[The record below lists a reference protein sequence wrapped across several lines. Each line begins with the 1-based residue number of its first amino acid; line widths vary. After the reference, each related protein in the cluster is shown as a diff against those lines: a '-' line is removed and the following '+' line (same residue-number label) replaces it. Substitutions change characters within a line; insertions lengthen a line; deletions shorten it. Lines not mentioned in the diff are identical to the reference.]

1 MSLSHSGLGKLGREN
16 NSSGYSDELV
26 SLGRGPNLQN
36 TNPKLVH
43 QLFENFSIS
52 NPTDI
57 ALTCGGI
64 SYTYKELN
72 EWANTISRN
81 LLSEG
86 IGSGKRVAI
95 LIDPSAAM
103 IASVLG
109 VLKCGAAYVPLDNKQ
124 PAQRIISL
132 LSDAAVSGVVS
143 NENSINEIQKLRIPI
158 FNPELTPEDTPILD
172 SYSMSTLPSASLE
185 DPAYLIYTSGSTG
198 EPKGVI
204 IGHLE
209 LSNSTFAR
217 QLVYPGKS
225 VFLLVSPLS
234 FDSSAAGIWGTLS
247 SGGQLV
253 VASREESRDPEALLR
268 LIMEHRVT
276 KMLCIPSLYETLL
289 DVFERS
295 ISSQLIS
302 LDTVIVAGETLHP
315 SLLKRHFML
324 LGKSVE
330 MVNEY
335 GPTEATVW
343 ATYHRFNSPDLVSI
357 GKPIPGTHL
366 YVLDEHLQLIPR
378 GEVGELFIGGGQ
390 LAKGYFARP
399 EASDK
404 VFLIDPFVINMNARM
419 YKTGDLVR
427 WNHDETLEF
436 IGRKDHQVKIRG
448 HRVELSAIE
457 AQLQSFPEVREAV
470 VISNNEGTT
479 LEGFVLSQ
487 PKVSSE
493 NLRKKLALKLPSY
506 MIPSKISILERFP
519 LTSSGKIDRIALT
532 NLNEKPQVSS
542 LQPNKSSKDNIE
554 FTERVAAAWQELLN
568 IDTVP
573 ENVNFFD
580 LGGHSLMVFK
590 LQEFLERYTGN
601 RPPIVALFR
610 HTTVSAQAEFITNQ
624 VSSAI
629 QQQTSNSEVAA

>member
-1 MSLSHSGLGKLGREN
+1 MLLTQTRVKKLDGYN
-16 NSSGYSDELV
+16 NSLGYSDELL
-26 SLGRGPNLQN
+26 SLGRGPILQN

-43 QLFENFSIS
+43 ELFENFSIS
-52 NPTDI
+52 NPIDI
-57 ALTCGGI
+57 ALTCGEI

-72 EWANTISRN
+72 EWANTIAHQ
-81 LLSEG
+81 LLSED
-86 IGSGKRVAI
+86 IRSGKRVAI
-95 LIDPSAAM
+95 LIEPSAAM

-109 VLKCGAAYVPLDNKQ
+109 ILKCGAAYVPLDNKQ
-124 PAQRIISL
+124 PTERIISL
-132 LSDAAVSGVVS
+132 LSDAAVAGVVT
-143 NENSINEIQKLRIPI
+143 NEHSIYEIQKLKIPI
-158 FNPELTPEDTPILD
+158 FNPGMIPEDIPIFD

-204 IGHLE
+204 IGHLA

-217 QLVYPGKS
+217 RLVYPGKS

-234 FDSSAAGIWGTLS
+234 FDSSVAGIWGTLS

-276 KMLCIPSLYETLL
+276 KMLCIPSLYETVL
-289 DVFERS
+289 DVIEKS
-295 ISSQLIS
+295 ISSQPIP
-302 LDTVIVAGETLHP
+302 LDTVIVAGETLHS

-324 LGKSVE
+324 LGENVE

-343 ATYHRFNSPDLVSI
+343 ATYHRFDSLGLVSI
-357 GKPIPGTHL
+357 GKPIPGTYL
-366 YVLDEHLQLIPR
+366 YVLDEHLCPVPR
-378 GEVGELFIGGGQ
+378 GEVGELFIGGDQ
-390 LAKGYFARP
+390 LAKGYFGRP

-404 VFLIDPFVINMNARM
+404 VFLTDPFVTNTSARM

-457 AQLQSFPEVREAV
+457 AELQSFYEIREAV

-487 PKVSSE
+487 SKVSPE

-506 MIPSKISILERFP
+506 MIPSKISVLEKFP
-519 LTSSGKIDRIALT
+519 LTSSGKVDRIALT
-532 NLNEKPQVSS
+532 NLNEKIQIPS
-542 LQPNKSSKDNIE
+542 LQPNQISEDDIE
-554 FTERVAAAWQELLN
+554 FTERVAAAWRELLN

-590 LQEFLERYTGN
+590 LQEFLERYTGG
-601 RPPIVALFR
+601 RPPVVALFR
-610 HTTVSAQAEFITNQ
+610 HTTVSSQAEFIANQ
-624 VSSAI
+624 VGSAV